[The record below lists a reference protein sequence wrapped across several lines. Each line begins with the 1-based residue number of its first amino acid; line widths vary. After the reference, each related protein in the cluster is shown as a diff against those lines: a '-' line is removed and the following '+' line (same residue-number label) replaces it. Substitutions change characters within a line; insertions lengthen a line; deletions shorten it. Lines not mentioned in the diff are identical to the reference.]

1 MAQPSPNDGNKQM
14 GMVNVET
21 AMQMLEQALPDLGS
35 NTPEGAAVI
44 KALSVLSSKFNRGP
58 AQQLVPAQI
67 TELQKAQQPSPLAG
81 MLAGGGA
88 PQGAAPAPAM

>member
-1 MAQPSPNDGNKQM
+1 MAQATPNDGSRQM
-14 GMVNVET
+14 GFVQVET

-81 MLAGGGA
+81 MLAGAGA
-88 PQGAAPAPAM
+88 PPGAAPAPAM